1 MKFILTALAILTVS
15 ARGQLV
21 ITEVMA
27 ASTHPNKVAPVPDA
41 DGDWWE
47 LTNTGSVA
55 VDLTGYK
62 WDDTPTPNLPTVSN
76 FPSGTIIQPGESIII
91 LDELT
96 ANVATWRT
104 AWSLPSTLQVID
116 RPATTLGVEA
126 FSGLSDTGDQVNL
139 YGPNGVIVARVA
151 FGASVAGKSQ
161 AFQRDGT
168 PIYGINSVV
177 GEQGATASSGL
188 GSSDVGSPGNTTLHF
203 VTTPVLVATSSYSY
217 TVTATN
223 PGGALPVVSSTSL
236 PSFLTLSVSANGTA
250 VLTNNRLL
258 TSADNKDYLVKLTAT
273 SGVIT
278 TVQPF
283 LLKVLVPE
291 PTPEISVE
299 QPVSINIADGGS
311 QAFGAVA
318 TGSSTSLTFT
328 MRNRGNAPLNVLSTY
343 LDGQDADE
351 FSITTM
357 PNALVSPPDGFTTFT
372 VKFAPKY
379 IGTKTAAI
387 HISSNDTDEAIYD
400 IILTASAYANNPEI
414 VVEQPPATGLID
426 GTAKKSFGKI
436 AVGKKSP
443 AKIFTIINT
452 GKADL
457 TGIAITKNG
466 KQASDF
472 LITALTK
479 TTVAP
484 GTTATFKVTFKPKVK
499 GVRNASIQIKSNDED
514 ENPFDIKLTGTA
526 LK

>member
-1 MKFILTALAILTVS
+1 
-15 ARGQLV
+15 
-21 ITEVMA
+21 
-27 ASTHPNKVAPVPDA
+27 
-41 DGDWWE
+41 
-47 LTNTGSVA
+47 
-55 VDLTGYK
+55 
-62 WDDTPTPNLPTVSN
+62 
-76 FPSGTIIQPGESIII
+76 
-91 LDELT
+91 
-96 ANVATWRT
+96 
-104 AWSLPSTLQVID
+104 
-116 RPATTLGVEA
+116 
-126 FSGLSDTGDQVNL
+126 
-139 YGPNGVIVARVA
+139 
-151 FGASVAGKSQ
+151 
-161 AFQRDGT
+161 
-168 PIYGINSVV
+168 
-177 GEQGATASSGL
+177 
-188 GSSDVGSPGNTTLHF
+188 
-203 VTTPVLVATSSYSY
+203 
-217 TVTATN
+217 
-223 PGGALPVVSSTSL
+223 
-236 PSFLTLSVSANGTA
+236 
-250 VLTNNRLL
+250 
-258 TSADNKDYLVKLTAT
+258 
-273 SGVIT
+273 
-278 TVQPF
+278 
-283 LLKVLVPE
+283 
-291 PTPEISVE
+291 
-299 QPVSINIADGGS
+299 
-311 QAFGAVA
+311 VA

-343 LDGQDADE
+343 LDGQDVDE

-526 LK
+526 VK